1 MTRVLQLVVDATS
14 LGGLYALYALGIAL
28 IFGIMRLINFAHASL
43 ILIAGYTMVLSGG
56 MALGVRILVTAVVTV
71 VAALVID
78 RIAFRPVRGK
88 SATTL
93 LVTSFAVFIVI
104 TSLAE
109 TVFGALPRATSVS
122 SSLVGTLAL
131 GPVTLRR
138 LDVVVLFAAVAL
150 LGLVALLL
158 NRTRIGI
165 EMRAVA
171 EDLVAARLMG
181 IKTETVIRVAFSVS
195 AVLAAAAG
203 ILLLAQ
209 TGTVTP
215 AFGLNA
221 VLVGLVA
228 TVLGGLSDLRGA
240 VQGGFA
246 LGIFSHLVQAVLPLE
261 IRAFRDAIVFGVVF
275 IVLVLKPGGIFAH
288 VEARV

>member
-1 MTRVLQLVVDATS
+1 MTRVVQLLIDAAS

-43 ILIAGYTMVLSGG
+43 ILVSGYTMALTGG
-56 MALGVRILVTAVVTV
+56 LALPVRVVAALAVTV
-71 VAALVID
+71 VAALLID
-78 RIAFRPVRGK
+78 RVAFRPVRGQ

-109 TVFGALPRATSVS
+109 TIFGALPRSTTVS
-122 SSLVGTLAL
+122 RSMSGTFSIGGLV
-131 GPVTLRR
+131 LRR
-138 LDVVVLFAAVAL
+138 LDVAVLFSALAL

-165 EMRAVA
+165 QMRAVA

-181 IKTETVIRVAFSVS
+181 IPVESVIRTAFSVS
-195 AVLAAAAG
+195 AVLAASAG

-240 VQGGFA
+240 VLGGFA
-246 LGIFSHLVQAVLPLE
+246 LGIFSHLVQAMLPLE
-261 IRAFRDAIVFGVVF
+261 VRAFRDSIVFGVVF
-275 IVLVLKPGGIFAH
+275 IVLVLKPEGLFSH
-288 VEARV
+288 VEGRV